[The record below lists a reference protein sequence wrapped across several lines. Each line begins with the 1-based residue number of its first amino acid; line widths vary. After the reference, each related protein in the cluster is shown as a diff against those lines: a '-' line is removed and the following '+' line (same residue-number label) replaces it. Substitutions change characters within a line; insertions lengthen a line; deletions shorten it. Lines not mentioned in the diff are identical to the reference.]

1 MRFVVIGI
9 LVCALASPVFGSTRL
24 APVQSH
30 VVAASWYEI
39 ISPSRRWDNKSLARD
54 EARRQR
60 HDLYE
65 TFVRLRQ
72 TSEELSKLLGQN
84 ITYAERQKAAQKASK
99 IAMVARK
106 TWNELQFNDPVYQ
119 HPGDNLLLSP
129 RGLAVAQKERNRV
142 ALQVRRT
149 ENTLAS
155 MQRMIVDH
163 NQYLSMALQQLE
175 ALEQIARQI
184 EIDLK

>member
-9 LVCALASPVFGSTRL
+9 LMYALTSPVFGFTGP
-24 APVQSH
+24 APASSH

-65 TFVRLRQ
+65 TFVKLRQ
-72 TSEELSKLLGQN
+72 TSEELAQLLDQN
-84 ITYAERQKAAQKASK
+84 ITSAERQKAAKKASK
-99 IAMVARK
+99 IATVARK

-119 HPGDNLLLSP
+119 HPGDKLTLMP

-155 MQRMIVDH
+155 MQRLIVDH

-184 EIDLK
+184 EADVK

>member
-1 MRFVVIGI
+1 MRFIVIGI
-9 LVCALASPVFGSTRL
+9 LMYALTAPVFGFTGP
-24 APVQSH
+24 APAPSH
-30 VVAASWYEI
+30 LVAASWYEI

-54 EARRQR
+54 EARRRR

-65 TFVRLRQ
+65 TFVKLRQ
-72 TSEELSKLLGQN
+72 TSEELAKLLDQN
-84 ITYAERQKAAQKASK
+84 ITYAERQKAAKKASK
-99 IAMVARK
+99 IATVARK

-119 HPGDNLLLSP
+119 HPGDNLSLSS

-184 EIDLK
+184 EVDVK